1 MFLYTIAICLLFLM
15 ASAAPTSPIELKFKA
30 ISLNVRGTAT
40 KDQLFPH
47 EELWEDR
54 KEPMLDVLTELVKD
68 KPTLLATQETH
79 YNQVED
85 ILEGFK
91 HLDGDWTYFGHGRDD
106 GDKEGE
112 IDSIF
117 YNSKVWELISGE
129 TKWLSET
136 PNTPSLGWDASI
148 KRTVSVTVFK
158 HRESGVKVNCLN
170 THFDHEAQ
178 ESQKESAKMIV
189 DIVNNFDND
198 YETVVMGDFNV
209 KSNETAYQIITD
221 DMDDTRQMAQDIKST
236 QVTTTGFEPDDE
248 QKTICYIFVPEDANE
263 PDSKIKALS
272 YDVKSNDVDGTRIS
286 DHRPVVVEIGIM
298 K

>member
-1 MFLYTIAICLLFLM
+1 
-15 ASAAPTSPIELKFKA
+15 
-30 ISLNVRGTAT
+30 
-40 KDQLFPH
+40 
-47 EELWEDR
+47 
-54 KEPMLDVLTELVKD
+54 
-68 KPTLLATQETH
+68 
-79 YNQVED
+79 
-85 ILEGFK
+85 
-91 HLDGDWTYFGHGRDD
+91 
-106 GDKEGE
+106 
-112 IDSIF
+112 
-117 YNSKVWELISGE
+117 
-129 TKWLSET
+129 
-136 PNTPSLGWDASI
+136 
-148 KRTVSVTVFK
+148 
-158 HRESGVKVNCLN
+158 
-170 THFDHEAQ
+170 
-178 ESQKESAKMIV
+178 MIV